1 MSALSPI
8 SGFSQI
14 THVPSVLSYNPYPY
28 YDYTAEGP
36 SHQPPDNF
44 NTGGFMCKSGL
55 CGGGGAANSMSYL
68 SYSMCSYD
76 PYTGHGGGQNY
87 CCNNEAKAAGCT
99 KPCDKTTGDC
109 TTKSMPGETCS
120 TSADCFNDGACLSG
134 RCCAFAACDHNG
146 GHYPGMSGYEDKQRY
161 RYQSCT
167 QCGDTT
173 ANDHT
178 GMERP
183 GLCTSCGGDQRLLTG
198 DPKEESTYWE
208 VGVCAPKC
216 AEGEYF
222 DGGIFECTAKSQAGS
237 NCWTHYQWD
246 SITGESTDTGGFMCA
261 SSVCGSKVKDPFS
274 HMGYMMGPEYCCS
287 SDAVKEVD
295 GQCCGRCKQ
304 GNGECLEWETC
315 PAPPS
320 EDMSATQ
327 AAAAG
332 VIGSIKDEKLKKVA
346 EKLTLAAM
354 AGDNIHKLAGK
365 LKDSSADFAIKAFYK
380 NAGIDVDHGA
390 AVATSLDAS
399 WNQFLNPGGR
409 RRLLA
414 TYEFEVEVFFT
425 ETEVKDN
432 GISLRSA
439 STKLKTAGVKGVT
452 VEEDVDPIKELKTIP
467 GVDKEKLEDFE
478 AKASKSA
485 SEVQSKGAIPPSA
498 NATLPPPPQP
508 PSLILDDDDHAPK
521 LSGLFVVLATTL
533 NLLLNL

>member
-222 DGGIFECTAKSQAGS
+222 DGGIFGDKGVVVLPIFLRF
-237 NCWTHYQWD
+237 YL
-246 SITGESTDTGGFMCA
+246 
-261 SSVCGSKVKDPFS
+261 FS
-274 HMGYMMGPEYCCS
+274 EGP
-287 SDAVKEVD
+287 
-295 GQCCGRCKQ
+295 
-304 GNGECLEWETC
+304 
-315 PAPPS
+315 
-320 EDMSATQ
+320 
-327 AAAAG
+327 
-332 VIGSIKDEKLKKVA
+332 
-346 EKLTLAAM
+346 
-354 AGDNIHKLAGK
+354 
-365 LKDSSADFAIKAFYK
+365 
-380 NAGIDVDHGA
+380 HGA
-390 AVATSLDAS
+390 RLPCFWSQSLVRGV
-399 WNQFLNPGGR
+399 LLRNP
-409 RRLLA
+409 
-414 TYEFEVEVFFT
+414 
-425 ETEVKDN
+425 
-432 GISLRSA
+432 
-439 STKLKTAGVKGVT
+439 
-452 VEEDVDPIKELKTIP
+452 
-467 GVDKEKLEDFE
+467 
-478 AKASKSA
+478 
-485 SEVQSKGAIPPSA
+485 
-498 NATLPPPPQP
+498 
-508 PSLILDDDDHAPK
+508 
-521 LSGLFVVLATTL
+521 
-533 NLLLNL
+533 